1 MSGPRN
7 SSSPA
12 EASAGAMIEKENE
25 RLSPLSLTRIMVG
38 EFRAIAQKLCVSIQG
53 GAAGRNEHRHARR
66 DELDQVGDYSG
77 VEARVPN
84 VQNTFIPA
92 DAPSRA
98 VR

>member
-38 EFRAIAQKLCVSIQG
+38 ETAEQKNL
-53 GAAGRNEHRHARR
+53 AADLSETQTVLGSDVFNESS
-66 DELDQVGDYSG
+66 LTC
-77 VEARVPN
+77 EARG
-84 VQNTFIPA
+84 A
-92 DAPSRA
+92 E
-98 VR
+98 